1 MRDKD
6 KSKAGE
12 EFQVETLLVGEIS
25 FDLVMGEDMP
35 FVEGCYRLCDGRW
48 HVFMIRH
55 SRGGTERVGTY
66 KDLVW
71 KSGVTGLN
79 VIVRDDER
87 INKVTVLRLLSD
99 ALGATEWLEVQGPD
113 SMQLR

>member
-1 MRDKD
+1 M

-12 EFQVETLLVGEIS
+12 EFQVESLQNGEIS
-25 FDLVMGEDMP
+25 FDLVVEEDMP
-35 FVEGCYRLCDGRW
+35 FVEGCYRLCDGEW
-48 HVFMIRH
+48 HVFMVRH
-55 SRGGTERVGTY
+55 SRGGTERVGIHR
-66 KDLVW
+66 DLAW

-79 VIVRDDER
+79 VIVRDEEK
-87 INKVTVLRLLSD
+87 INKGTVLRLLSD

>member
-1 MRDKD
+1 M

-12 EFQVETLLVGEIS
+12 EFQVESLLKGEIS
-25 FDLVMGEDMP
+25 FDVVMEEDMP
-35 FVEGCYRLCDGRW
+35 FVEGCYRLCDGEW
-48 HVFMIRH
+48 HVFMVRH
-55 SRGGTERVGTY
+55 SRGGVECVGIY

-87 INKVTVLRLLSD
+87 INKGTVLGLLSD
-99 ALGATEWLEVQGPD
+99 AMGATEWLEVQGPD